1 MASNKVNSW
10 RSCNVFKAHSFIINT
25 FLYLHIATFFLV
37 QRHNFLSSTRSKF
50 IVTIQIPSRDWT
62 QNEKDVQPE
71 WRPVCLA
78 CTIDL
83 MWEGL
88 LGNGVLINQLSRRT
102 APTYSQFARF
112 HCVNISTTAEFMIP
126 TWGHWTRKECAQLA
140 LAGRTSWL
148 RTPLARPWYVFKWD
162 GRCLCWHIYESL
174 VKISSGSSAQK
185 CRHRSGNVWIC
196 HTHRCFFEEPDIVTL
211 GALCILV
218 FFQLPSLAHSS
229 CSTHAAWKNAAVLI
243 DVPSTYFHLRPLAPS
258 FRF

>member
-1 MASNKVNSW
+1 M
-10 RSCNVFKAHSFIINT
+10 
-25 FLYLHIATFFLV
+25 
-37 QRHNFLSSTRSKF
+37 RSKF

-88 LGNGVLINQLSRRT
+88 LGNSLPINQLSRRT
-102 APTYSQFARF
+102 ALTYSQFAHF

-140 LAGRTSWL
+140 LEGGTSWL
-148 RTPLARPWYVFKWD
+148 HTPLARPWYVFKWD
-162 GRCLCWHIYESL
+162 GRCLCWHIYESV
-174 VKISSGSSAQK
+174 VKISSWVLCPEMPPQIRQCVNTPHAEVLLRRAWYLYSWSPVYFGILPIAILGPLFLFYTCCLEK
-185 CRHRSGNVWIC
+185 RSHFNWCTFYIFPSY
-196 HTHRCFFEEPDIVTL
+196 TP
-211 GALCILV
+211 
-218 FFQLPSLAHSS
+218 LP
-229 CSTHAAWKNAAVLI
+229 
-243 DVPSTYFHLRPLAPS
+243 P